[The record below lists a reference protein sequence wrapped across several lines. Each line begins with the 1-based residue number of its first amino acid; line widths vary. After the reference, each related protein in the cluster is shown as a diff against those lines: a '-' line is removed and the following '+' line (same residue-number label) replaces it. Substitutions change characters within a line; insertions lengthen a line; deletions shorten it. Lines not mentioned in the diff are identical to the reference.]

1 MRLTACLAGLI
12 GALAALPA
20 TAEDLV
26 SDDWQFQMTP
36 YLWALAVD
44 GNVTVKGDKTEPS
57 VTFDEIFDDLNYA
70 FMAEADA
77 RKGRIGMFA
86 NGIYANLD
94 DTTNVGP
101 ARIKTS
107 ADQLIAGAGAYYRL
121 GPWNL
126 DAEAGASGPKVVVD
140 PYAGARYT
148 YLDVENRFKRL
159 GRQDSADK
167 HWVDPI
173 VGVRTLWELTPR
185 WNVNL
190 LGDVG
195 GFGISG
201 SSDFSWQ
208 AAGLLGYRFGLFGDD
223 NANVLIGYRG
233 LHQDYQDGDF
243 KWDVTLHGPMF
254 GVAIDF

>member
-1 MRLTACLAGLI
+1 
-12 GALAALPA
+12 
-20 TAEDLV
+20 V
-26 SDDWQFQMTP
+26 
-36 YLWALAVD
+36 
-44 GNVTVKGDKTEPS
+44 
-57 VTFDEIFDDLNYA
+57 
-70 FMAEADA
+70 
-77 RKGRIGMFA
+77 
-86 NGIYANLD
+86 IYANLD
-94 DTTNVGP
+94 DTNDFGP

-107 ADQLIAGAGAYYRL
+107 ADTLFAGAGAYYRL

-126 DAEAGASGPKVVVD
+126 DAEAGASGPTLVVD

-148 YLDVENRFKRL
+148 YLSLENEFKRL
-159 GRQDSADK
+159 GREDSADK

-173 VGVRTLWELTPR
+173 VGVRTLWKLTPR

-223 NANVLIGYRG
+223 NANVLVGYRA
-233 LHQDYQDGDF
+233 LHQDYQDGSGRDEF
-243 KWDVTLHGPMF
+243 KWDVIIHGPVI
-254 GVAIDF
+254 GLAINF